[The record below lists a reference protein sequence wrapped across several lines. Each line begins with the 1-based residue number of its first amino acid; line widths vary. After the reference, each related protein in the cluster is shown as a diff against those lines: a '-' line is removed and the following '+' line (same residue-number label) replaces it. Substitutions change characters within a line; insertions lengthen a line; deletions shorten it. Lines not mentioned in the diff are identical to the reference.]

1 MVRRQKLSDEVRRGL
16 LELIKSGA
24 VGLGQPL
31 PSERELMEQFGV
43 GRPAIREAMQSLE
56 TIGLIEIRHGGRAR
70 VSEPSIGRMVDQI
83 SETMKHLLANSPA
96 SLENL
101 KEARATIEREM
112 ARIAARR
119 RSVAD
124 LERLSE
130 ILAEQS
136 LAADDAVRFRML
148 DGFFHSEV
156 ARISGNPI
164 FSALIDALFR
174 WLADFHVDLVSVP
187 GLEQLTLAEHQDIL
201 AAITRADAEG
211 AARRDGRPPDARER
225 PLPPV
230 APDPPLASRAPA
242 GREFAAHC
250 RVATTGI
257 TSLDKRGEHEELS
270 RRADRMRLLRP
281 QPHARMGRR
290 RGCRD
295 RRRLRPRPGEGGSL
309 RP

>member
-119 RSVAD
+119 RSAAD
-124 LERLSE
+124 LERLLQ

-136 LAADDAVRFRML
+136 LAAADDPARFRML
-148 DGFFHSEV
+148 DGFFHSEI

-164 FSALIDALFR
+164 FGALIDALFR
-174 WLADFHVDLVSVP
+174 WLSDFHVDLVSVP
-187 GLEQLTLAEHQDIL
+187 GLEELTLAEHREIL

-211 AARRDGRPPDARER
+211 AARAMGDH
-225 PLPPV
+225 LM
-230 APDPPLASRAPA
+230 RAN
-242 GREFAAHC
+242 
-250 RVATTGI
+250 
-257 TSLDKRGEHEELS
+257 ELYRQS
-270 RRADRMRLLRP
+270 HLIRR
-281 QPHARMGRR
+281 
-290 RGCRD
+290 
-295 RRRLRPRPGEGGSL
+295 
-309 RP
+309 

>member
-16 LELIKSGA
+16 LKLIKSGE
-24 VGLGQPL
+24 VGLGEPL

-70 VSEPSIGRMVDQI
+70 VSEPSVGRMVDQI

-101 KEARATIEREM
+101 KEARATFEREM

-119 RSVAD
+119 RSAAD
-124 LERLSE
+124 LERLWQ

-136 LAADDAVRFRML
+136 LAAADDPARFRML
-148 DGFFHSEV
+148 DGFFHSEI

-164 FSALIDALFR
+164 FGALIDALFR
-174 WLADFHVDLVSVP
+174 WLSDFHVDLVSVP
-187 GLEQLTLAEHQDIL
+187 GLEELTLAEHREIL

-211 AARRDGRPPDARER
+211 AARAMGDH
-225 PLPPV
+225 LM
-230 APDPPLASRAPA
+230 RAN
-242 GREFAAHC
+242 
-250 RVATTGI
+250 
-257 TSLDKRGEHEELS
+257 ELYRQS
-270 RRADRMRLLRP
+270 HLIRR
-281 QPHARMGRR
+281 
-290 RGCRD
+290 
-295 RRRLRPRPGEGGSL
+295 
-309 RP
+309 